1 MTISAVTEDGVNG
14 KIVNFVV
21 KGNCVGAIFI
31 SEDGKIFSGTLD
43 YFTVTDP
50 YYL

>member
-1 MTISAVTEDGVNG
+1 MTISAVTKDGRNG
-14 KIVNFVV
+14 KIVSFGNTDSFVYAV
-21 KGNCVGAIFI
+21 FVT
-31 SEDGKIFSGTLD
+31 EDGKILSGTLD